1 MKSVYGLPPEDG
13 IISCKICGCYLCN
26 EDTTLFDGYEGDK
39 PMIMREVIDN
49 DKEEE
54 LDRKAYLDE
63 NDTYVKIIKDLSDST
78 GIDLS
83 DKDIYEILV
92 SFELI
97 DDEQLSDK
105 RYGLLDVSFTVIH
118 PRVSGKIKH
127 IKKLEKAEKDK
138 KKKNE
143 YKKERESVI
152 YKFQK
157 WLKNTNRILMITALF
172 LLIVQTSLPTY
183 FTNNKASFIVLDIE
197 KKQINNG
204 VLKYICAKLKRLSE
218 KYNTEEIWNDTLDLF
233 NEKEYGTNE
242 IEIQLGLI
250 VNHCLQPN
258 FPRIIERVSKL
269 EDYIE
274 TKKNNYLKVE
284 WATFKPLQKNLSVID
299 TNEFLEKID
308 PLNIDSYRKIYGGY
322 TIENNS
328 FIRPMTISNEK
339 RLSELLSIP
348 EIEVYKSNAFKVLL
362 RYVVSLYGNHKNNL
376 FISLTLQ
383 KLIDDSKSKDD
394 ILKLFTKYGWS
405 GTPGSSG
412 FKSLDFHKLR
422 NKIIP
427 ELLALHGS
435 NNTEIASCYSD
446 ERSCNEFIHVLINN
460 YDLLLLNTLP

>member
-54 LDRKAYLDE
+54 LDRKEYLDE

-97 DDEQLSDK
+97 DDEQLSDT

-118 PRVSGKIKH
+118 PRVSGKIKQ
-127 IKKLEKAEKDK
+127 IKKLEKSEKDK

-172 LLIVQTSLPTY
+172 LLIVQTSLPSY
-183 FTNNKASFIVLDIE
+183 FTNNKKSFIVLDIE
-197 KKQINNG
+197 ERTINNG

-218 KYNTEEIWNDTLDLF
+218 KYNTEGIWNDTLDLF
-233 NEKEYGTNE
+233 NEKE
-242 IEIQLGLI
+242 
-250 VNHCLQPN
+250 
-258 FPRIIERVSKL
+258 
-269 EDYIE
+269 
-274 TKKNNYLKVE
+274 
-284 WATFKPLQKNLSVID
+284 
-299 TNEFLEKID
+299 
-308 PLNIDSYRKIYGGY
+308 
-322 TIENNS
+322 
-328 FIRPMTISNEK
+328 
-339 RLSELLSIP
+339 
-348 EIEVYKSNAFKVLL
+348 
-362 RYVVSLYGNHKNNL
+362 
-376 FISLTLQ
+376 
-383 KLIDDSKSKDD
+383 
-394 ILKLFTKYGWS
+394 
-405 GTPGSSG
+405 
-412 FKSLDFHKLR
+412 
-422 NKIIP
+422 
-427 ELLALHGS
+427 
-435 NNTEIASCYSD
+435 
-446 ERSCNEFIHVLINN
+446 
-460 YDLLLLNTLP
+460 